1 MSQKEKTQL
10 QTAVNST
17 VEHNFNWF
25 YGEQFEK
32 ILWTELQGMMEKW
45 KTQ

>member
-25 YGEQFEK
+25 YGAEFEK
-32 ILWTELQGMMEKW
+32 LLWQELTEMMNRW
-45 KTQ
+45 QT